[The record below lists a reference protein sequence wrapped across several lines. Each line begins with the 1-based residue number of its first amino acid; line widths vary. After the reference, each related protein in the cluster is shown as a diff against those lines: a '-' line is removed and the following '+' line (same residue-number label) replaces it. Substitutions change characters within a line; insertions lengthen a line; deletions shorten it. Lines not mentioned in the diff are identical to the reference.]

1 MSIKVRWLSFSSA
14 GCGTEM
20 TKQLVTGMAGDPNYG
35 KNKQKKKKTE
45 RLGRYGPRI

>member
-1 MSIKVRWLSFSSA
+1 MGGKKSEADESIKVRWMSSSPA

-35 KNKQKKKKTE
+35 AKKTGGKKK
-45 RLGRYGPRI
+45 